1 MGEYIGN
8 KKNEELQN
16 VIEAHLSR
24 YVKAPAF
31 ETIEKDLYAQDKI
44 ADFLILLKV
53 TTDCIKKDGLDFDKN
68 QLQELPQDEIEKR
81 ITVLEEY
88 IQTGGCTQETREFLK
103 SNDSKKHLNAYLNN
117 GLNWIVI
124 SILSASYISANIIM
138 RSIFELLV
146 AIATNGIDGNNSMSF
161 RLKSIPFLTLEER
174 KKLSK
179 LWGKLN
185 SWAHP
190 FTKWEKE
197 VCPIFVSY
205 NPMYHP
211 ELCKQSLDLF
221 EKLIDFF
228 IIIGIGK
235 FEINRNDILDEIQK
249 YQIDISN
256 LTLFQNRL
264 Q

>member
-1 MGEYIGN
+1 MNKNIKN
-8 KKNEELQN
+8 KKELQDI
-16 VIEAHLSR
+16 IEYHLDR
-24 YVKAPAF
+24 YVKVPAF
-31 ETIEKDLYAQDKI
+31 ETIEKDFYAQDKI
-44 ADFLILLKV
+44 ASFLILLKV
-53 TTDCIKKDGLDFDKN
+53 MADCIIKDGLDFDKN

-81 ITVLEEY
+81 ITVLEKY
-88 IQTGGCTQETREFLK
+88 IQTGHLSQETNNILK
-103 SNDSKKHLNAYLNN
+103 SDNSNKHLIAYLDN

-146 AIATNGIDGNNSMSF
+146 AIATNGIDGNNSMGY
-161 RLKSIPFLTLEER
+161 RLESIPFLTLEER
-174 KKLSK
+174 KKLKK

-190 FTKWEKE
+190 FAKWEKE

-221 EKLIDFF
+221 ENLIDFF
-228 IIIGIGK
+228 IIIGIEK
-235 FEINRNDILDEIQK
+235 FEINRNDTLDEIQK

>member
-1 MGEYIGN
+1 MGENIKN
-8 KKNEELQN
+8 KEKELQN
-16 VIEAHLSR
+16 VIENHLDR
-24 YVKAPAF
+24 YVKVPAF
-31 ETIEKDLYAQDKI
+31 ETIEKDFYAQDKI
-44 ADFLILLKV
+44 AGFLILLKV
-53 TTDCIKKDGLDFDKN
+53 TTSCIIKYGLDFDKN
-68 QLQELPQDEIEKR
+68 QLQKLPQDEIEKH

-88 IQTGGCTQETREFLK
+88 IQTGHLSQETEEILK
-103 SNDSKKHLNAYLNN
+103 SNNSNKHLIFYLNH

-146 AIATNGIDGNNSMSF
+146 AIATNGIDGKISMGS
-161 RLKSIPFLTLEER
+161 RLDSISFLTLEER
-174 KKLSK
+174 KKLRK

-185 SWAHP
+185 SWVHP
-190 FTKWEKE
+190 SGKWEKE
-197 VCPIFVSY
+197 VCPIFVSR

-211 ELCKQSLDLF
+211 ELCGQSLDLF

-228 IIIGIGK
+228 IIIGIEK
-235 FEINRNDILDEIQK
+235 FEINRNDILDEIQE

-256 LTLFQNRL
+256 LTLFQNRF